1 MPEQTV
7 WVNKLRQSTRIGP
20 RKELENIGSEYKQ
33 SINTW
38 IINSKRELLLQKRSA
53 NKKHNPNKWANTG
66 GGIKHDET
74 SVEAVVREC
83 KEELGIDV
91 DVTNLE
97 YKMTLQREYDY
108 VDVYVLYQDID
119 INSIKYQESEVSDV
133 KYFTIQQIE
142 QMINN
147 NELSP
152 SSRVYFGM
160 LQITIDKDFN
170 ESYVRRIVKKEN

>member
-1 MPEQTV
+1 MLEQTV
-7 WVNKLRQSTRIGP
+7 WVDKLRQPTRIGP
-20 RKELENIGSEYKQ
+20 RKELENMESEFKQ
-33 SINTW
+33 SVHTW
-38 IINSKRELLLQKRSA
+38 IINSKQELLLQKRSA

-74 SVEAVVREC
+74 SIEAVVREC

-91 DVTNLE
+91 DVKNLE

-108 VDVYVLYQDID
+108 VDIYVLYQDTD

-133 KYFTIQQIE
+133 KYFTFQEIE

-147 NELSP
+147 DELAP
-152 SSRVYFGM
+152 SSRVYFDM

-170 ESYVRRIVKKEN
+170 KSYVKKIVKKEN